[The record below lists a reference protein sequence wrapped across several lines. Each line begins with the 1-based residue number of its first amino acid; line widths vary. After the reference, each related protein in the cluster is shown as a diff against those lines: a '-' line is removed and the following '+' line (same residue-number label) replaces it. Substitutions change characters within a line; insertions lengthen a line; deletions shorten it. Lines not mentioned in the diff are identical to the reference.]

1 MSCTAFRCGAVTPP
15 TRTSKSNSCPVPNCA
30 GTSNT
35 FVSSCNSITI
45 VVTYI
50 FYSNYCCCCFT
61 CITCTSVWDIL
72 VVKFHLHH
80 LFVHLQFVLL
90 TVELSTLPNRYQFHQ
105 YLQQLGQNHGLFP
118 FVAES
123 YHRFLRITNRL

>member
-1 MSCTAFRCGAVTPP
+1 MSCTAFDNSYSNTANCTNFKIKFLSCS
-15 TRTSKSNSCPVPNCA
+15 RTCA

-90 TVELSTLPNRYQFHQ
+90 TVGLSTLPNTVLQFHQ
-105 YLQQLGQNHGLFP
+105 YLQQLNQSLHKSCF
-118 FVAES
+118 
-123 YHRFLRITNRL
+123 RL